1 MLSNHDKSS
10 RSQRSFTQSTDDLK
24 SKYKRLMTEFHPDR
38 HASSSEEEK
47 SLKASTASN
56 VTRVYD
62 IIANPLSRALHLL
75 ELNNAAIGED
85 DSVSLYCMNYT
96 EYAYNDVYLIS
107 HKQY

>member
-47 SLKASTASN
+47 SQKASTASN
-56 VTRVYD
+56 VTRAYD

-75 ELNNAAIGED
+75 ELNSAAIGED
-85 DSVSLYCMNYT
+85 DSVSLYSMNYT
-96 EYAYNDVYLIS
+96 
-107 HKQY
+107 